1 MEAEEKKNTIKKYE
15 TIAIS
20 SIIIHV
26 TLSHPSEYLTFQD
39 KLREQLYLLEIA
51 WLQVTQKQKTVA

>member
-26 TLSHPSEYLTFQD
+26 TLSHPSEYLTF
-39 KLREQLYLLEIA
+39 
-51 WLQVTQKQKTVA
+51 

>member
-1 MEAEEKKNTIKKYE
+1 MEAEEKRNTIKKYE

-20 SIIIHV
+20 SIIIQV
-26 TLSHPSEYLTFQD
+26 ILSNTSEYLTFQD